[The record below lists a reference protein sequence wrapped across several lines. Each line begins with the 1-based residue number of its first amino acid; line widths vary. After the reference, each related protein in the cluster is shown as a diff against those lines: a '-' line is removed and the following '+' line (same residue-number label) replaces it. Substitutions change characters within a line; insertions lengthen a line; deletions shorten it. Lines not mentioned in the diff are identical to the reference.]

1 MVFVLWGYGWFLHFS
16 FLCCLLFRQLCLH
29 KLWDKKNFFNSISFF
44 FFLIYISVL
53 MRFSCQLCHL
63 RPPLFHW
70 PWCPDTL
77 ISAGSSWPWAANLWW
92 PTWLPTG
99 NSPHHTDRIRGKTS
113 NEGGFCPWPWFQLPS
128 PQGAVTKTTTTCAVG
143 SSTQLAMWLPWLI
156 PDVLTQQEVRKR
168 KFSPRQ
174 LGAPQD

>member
-1 MVFVLWGYGWFLHFS
+1 MGDFYIFPFYAVCFSDNCVFTNYEIKKIFLT
-16 FLCCLLFRQLCLH
+16 LFP
-29 KLWDKKNFFNSISFF
+29 FF
-44 FFLIYISVL
+44 FFNLHISVDEVFLSAVPSQATFIPLTL
-53 MRFSCQLCHL
+53 MPWHSHLCRVKL
-63 RPPLFHW
+63 
-70 PWCPDTL
+70 
-77 ISAGSSWPWAANLWW
+77 APWAANLWW